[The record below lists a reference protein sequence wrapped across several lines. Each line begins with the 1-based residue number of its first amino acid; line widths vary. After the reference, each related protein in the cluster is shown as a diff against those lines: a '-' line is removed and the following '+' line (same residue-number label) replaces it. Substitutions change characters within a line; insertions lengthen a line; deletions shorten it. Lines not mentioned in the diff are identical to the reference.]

1 MNNRLRY
8 YVRNSNSNSNR
19 NLLRHPEFPH
29 DPLIQA
35 KHMAEIGSR
44 LRSANTPGDLP
55 IGFRSRLPPQHG
67 PPTPPPEMARPVL
80 AGTRADSLAPE
91 DCLGLASDLGRD
103 LEDEKI
109 EKMLFEDTYGHEED
123 TEILSGVLRGWSD
136 DEGRDKAAST
146 EKLDDKDT
154 NVLSWADAYA
164 ISVKENAAREKAR
177 KEKLDAS
184 EQFDTEPSSWL
195 TQATSYDDN
204 FDVGCIRSRPIFTD
218 VDGRYHCIGF
228 QAGDTLEGVGLG
240 DSHTFSTDAV
250 RDKVRREEERRR
262 QLEEVRT
269 ARLKNFDAYVTALPL
284 ETPEKVITSIEP
296 TDPIPAYTLKFE
308 KFLELPPE
316 IKGRI
321 YSYALSNDGP
331 IRPHLCDSTPS
342 DAIKFHDSAQ
352 HSRLHPNHGSINAL
366 LGITLVSKFIR
377 AESLPLFYSSN
388 TFAVGPDTPTYFAHL
403 QTLGRFHL
411 IRNVRFSIHMNAEKW
426 TAQYLEQMTTYLKAT
441 EAYELIH
448 TNGGIKGYEFLVNH
462 PRYNA
467 AGLTEMALMI
477 CLRMLSSTFPS
488 STTSTTQTPTFV
500 LPIPNATHF
509 AGIASLAWI
518 PGVCRGLGIHLRF
531 LEGHELAYSGDG
543 VIGVVWRQKFQK
555 KEFGCDEEGEKG
567 GKAVKARVQEIY
579 PDLQK
584 RIIWERCSYYRTTCD
599 GMRYKWFAVKT

>member
-1 MNNRLRY
+1 
-8 YVRNSNSNSNR
+8 
-19 NLLRHPEFPH
+19 
-29 DPLIQA
+29 
-35 KHMAEIGSR
+35 MAEIGSR

-55 IGFRSRLPPQHG
+55 TGFRSRFPPQHG

-91 DCLGLASDLGRD
+91 DCLSLASDLGRD

-164 ISVKENAAREKAR
+164 ISVKENAAREKAH
-177 KEKLDAS
+177 KEELDAL
-184 EQFDTEPSSWL
+184 ERFDTEPSSWL
-195 TQATSYDDN
+195 PQATSYDD
-204 FDVGCIRSRPIFTD
+204 GSEPMFTE
-218 VDGRYHCIGF
+218 VDGQYKFIGYTF
-228 QAGDTLEGVGLG
+228 RGAGLG
-240 DSHTFSTDAV
+240 DSLKFSADAV
-250 RDKVRREEERRR
+250 RNKVRQEEERRR

-269 ARLKNFDAYVTALPL
+269 ARLKIFNVYATASRQILPL
-284 ETPEKVITSIEP
+284 ETPEKVITPIEP
-296 TDPIPAYTLKFE
+296 TDSSGTILLNPKFE
-308 KFLELPPE
+308 IFLELPLE

-321 YSYALSNDGP
+321 YSYALSNDAP
-331 IRPHLCDSTPS
+331 IRPHLCDSAPS

-377 AESLPLFYSSN
+377 AESFPFFYSSN

-426 TAQYLEQMTTYLKAT
+426 TAQYLEQMTTYLKAA

-448 TNGGIKGYEFLVNH
+448 TNGGTKGYEFLVNH

-467 AGLTEMALMI
+467 AGLAEMALMI
-477 CLRMLSSTFPS
+477 CLRMLSSTFPF

-509 AGIASLAWI
+509 TGIASLAWI

-555 KEFGCDEEGEKG
+555 KEFSEIGEGETG

-584 RIIWERCSYYRTTCD
+584 RIVWERCSYYRTTCD

>member
-29 DPLIQA
+29 DPLIQD

-55 IGFRSRLPPQHG
+55 TGFRSRLPPQHG

-103 LEDEKI
+103 LEEEEI

-146 EKLDDKDT
+146 EKLDDRDT
-154 NVLSWADAYA
+154 NELLYADVLA
-164 ISVKENAAREKAR
+164 ISVKEIAAREKAR
-177 KEKLDAS
+177 KEELDAS
-184 EQFDTEPSSWL
+184 ERFDTETSSWL
-195 TQATSYDDN
+195 PQATSYDD
-204 FDVGCIRSRPIFTD
+204 GSEPMFTE
-218 VDGRYHCIGF
+218 VDGQYKFIGYTIGG
-228 QAGDTLEGVGLG
+228 AGLG
-240 DSHTFSTDAV
+240 DSLTFSADAV
-250 RDKVRREEERRR
+250 RNKVRQEEERRR

-269 ARLKNFDAYVTALPL
+269 ARLKIFNVYATASRQILPL
-284 ETPEKVITSIEP
+284 ETPEKVITPIEP
-296 TDPIPAYTLKFE
+296 TDPSGTILLNPKFE
-308 KFLELPPE
+308 IFLELPPE

-321 YSYALSNDGP
+321 YSYALSNDAP
-331 IRPHLCDSTPS
+331 IRPHLCDSAPS

-377 AESLPLFYSSN
+377 AESLPFFYSSN

-426 TAQYLEQMTTYLKAT
+426 TAQYLEQMTTYLKAA
-441 EAYELIH
+441 EAYELVH
-448 TNGGIKGYEFLVNH
+448 ADAGEKGYEFLVNH

-467 AGLTEMALMI
+467 AGLAEMALMI

-488 STTSTTQTPTFV
+488 PTTSTTQTPTFV

>member
-1 MNNRLRY
+1 
-8 YVRNSNSNSNR
+8 
-19 NLLRHPEFPH
+19 
-29 DPLIQA
+29 
-35 KHMAEIGSR
+35 MAEIGSR

-55 IGFRSRLPPQHG
+55 TGFRSRLPPQHG

-103 LEDEKI
+103 LEEEEI

-146 EKLDDKDT
+146 EKLDDRDT
-154 NVLSWADAYA
+154 NELLYADVLA
-164 ISVKENAAREKAR
+164 ISVKEIAAREKAR
-177 KEKLDAS
+177 KEELDAS
-184 EQFDTEPSSWL
+184 ERFDTETSSWL
-195 TQATSYDDN
+195 PQATSYDD
-204 FDVGCIRSRPIFTD
+204 GSEPMFTE
-218 VDGRYHCIGF
+218 VDGQYKFIGYTIGG
-228 QAGDTLEGVGLG
+228 AGLG
-240 DSHTFSTDAV
+240 DSLTFSADAV
-250 RDKVRREEERRR
+250 RNKVRQEEERRR

-269 ARLKNFDAYVTALPL
+269 ARLKIFNVYATASRQILPL
-284 ETPEKVITSIEP
+284 ETPEKVITPIEP
-296 TDPIPAYTLKFE
+296 TDPSGTILLNPKFE
-308 KFLELPPE
+308 IFLELPPE

-321 YSYALSNDGP
+321 YSYALSNDAP
-331 IRPHLCDSTPS
+331 IRPHLCDSAPS

-377 AESLPLFYSSN
+377 AESLPFFYSSN

-426 TAQYLEQMTTYLKAT
+426 TAQYLEQMTTYLKAA
-441 EAYELIH
+441 EAYELVH
-448 TNGGIKGYEFLVNH
+448 ADAGEKGYEFLVNH

-467 AGLTEMALMI
+467 AGLAEMALMI

-488 STTSTTQTPTFV
+488 PTTSTTQTPTFV

>member
-1 MNNRLRY
+1 
-8 YVRNSNSNSNR
+8 
-19 NLLRHPEFPH
+19 
-29 DPLIQA
+29 
-35 KHMAEIGSR
+35 MAEIGSR

-55 IGFRSRLPPQHG
+55 TGFRSRLPPQHG

-146 EKLDDKDT
+146 EKLDDRDT
-154 NVLSWADAYA
+154 NELLYADVLA
-164 ISVKENAAREKAR
+164 ISVKEIAAREKAR
-177 KEKLDAS
+177 KEELDAS
-184 EQFDTEPSSWL
+184 ERFDTETSSWL
-195 TQATSYDDN
+195 PQATSYDD
-204 FDVGCIRSRPIFTD
+204 GSEPMFTE
-218 VDGRYHCIGF
+218 VDGQYKFIGYTIGG
-228 QAGDTLEGVGLG
+228 AGLG
-240 DSHTFSTDAV
+240 DSLTFSADAV
-250 RDKVRREEERRR
+250 RNKVRQEEERRR

-269 ARLKNFDAYVTALPL
+269 ARLKIFNVYATASRQILPL
-284 ETPEKVITSIEP
+284 ETPEKVITPIEP
-296 TDPIPAYTLKFE
+296 TDPSGTILLNPKFE
-308 KFLELPPE
+308 IFLELPPE

-321 YSYALSNDGP
+321 YSYALSNDAP
-331 IRPHLCDSTPS
+331 IRPHLCDSAPS

-377 AESLPLFYSSN
+377 AESLPFFYSSN

-426 TAQYLEQMTTYLKAT
+426 TAQYLEQMTTYLKAA
-441 EAYELIH
+441 EAYELVH
-448 TNGGIKGYEFLVNH
+448 ADAGEKGYEFLVNH

-467 AGLTEMALMI
+467 AGLAEMALMI

-488 STTSTTQTPTFV
+488 PTTSTTQTPTFV

>member
-1 MNNRLRY
+1 
-8 YVRNSNSNSNR
+8 
-19 NLLRHPEFPH
+19 
-29 DPLIQA
+29 
-35 KHMAEIGSR
+35 MAEIGSR

-55 IGFRSRLPPQHG
+55 TGFRSRLPPQHG

-103 LEDEKI
+103 LEEEEI

-146 EKLDDKDT
+146 EKLDDRDT
-154 NVLSWADAYA
+154 NELLYADVLA
-164 ISVKENAAREKAR
+164 ISVKEIAAREKAR
-177 KEKLDAS
+177 KEELDAS
-184 EQFDTEPSSWL
+184 ERFDTETSSWL
-195 TQATSYDDN
+195 PQATSYDD
-204 FDVGCIRSRPIFTD
+204 GSEPMFTE
-218 VDGRYHCIGF
+218 VDGQYKFIGYTIGG
-228 QAGDTLEGVGLG
+228 AGLG
-240 DSHTFSTDAV
+240 DSLTFSADAV
-250 RDKVRREEERRR
+250 RNKVRQEEERRR

-269 ARLKNFDAYVTALPL
+269 ARLKIFNVYATASRQILPL
-284 ETPEKVITSIEP
+284 ETPEKVITPIEP
-296 TDPIPAYTLKFE
+296 TDPSGTILLNPKFE
-308 KFLELPPE
+308 IFLELPPE

-321 YSYALSNDGP
+321 YSYALSNDAP
-331 IRPHLCDSTPS
+331 IRPHLCDSAPS

-366 LGITLVSKFIR
+366 LGITLVSKSIR

-411 IRNVRFSIHMNAEKW
+411 IRNVQFSIHMNAEKW
-426 TAQYLEQMTTYLKAT
+426 TAQYLEQMTTYLKAA
-441 EAYELIH
+441 EAYELVH
-448 TNGGIKGYEFLVNH
+448 ANEGMKGYEFLMNH

-488 STTSTTQTPTFV
+488 STSTQSTPTFV
-500 LPIPNATHF
+500 LPIPSATHF
-509 AGIASLAWI
+509 AEIASLAWI

-531 LEGHELAYSGDG
+531 LEGHKLAYSGDG

-555 KEFGCDEEGEKG
+555 KEFCEIAEGEKG